1 MKNTAIIVVTVIA
14 FLAVGGGIIGWSVY
28 KKSQIDEME
37 SINLKHFTDE
47 NFAKEVVENSMIK
60 PVLVDFYADWCYPCK
75 MLEPSIKQMAEIF
88 GDSAIIGKVNTDR
101 NMIGRKLGVSRIPT
115 VLIIRN
121 GEVKHVFQGFVEK
134 EKLIAAI
141 EDQGGSQLD

>member
-14 FLAVGGGIIGWSVY
+14 FLAVGGGIIGWSIY
-28 KKSQIDEME
+28 KKSQTPDME
-37 SINLKHFTDE
+37 STNLRHFTDE
-47 NFAKEVVENSMIK
+47 NFAKEVVETSMIK

-121 GEVKHVFQGFVEK
+121 GEVKHVFQGLVEK